1 MSLWRAEKS
10 YDTDTIQRIAHLF
23 IDLQQW
29 IARIILDSE
38 LKIWK
43 SSHYILI
50 TRRKT
55 LRYKYD
61 TQYTIDLWFIDT
73 ISMKIK
79 GNKFR
84 YVVMTCRERLRY
96 RYDTTNSSSIY
107 RSAAM
112 NRENN
117 IRFETKNMKI
127 ISLYSC
133 NTKKNVTIQ
142 VRYTIYSR
150 SVIYRYDSNEN
161 KRTFIISLWYRRKG
175 YDTGSSIY
183 RSVAMNRENNIR
195 FGTKNMKIISLYFY
209 NTEKNVTIQV

>member
-38 LKIWK
+38 LKVWK

-50 TRRKT
+50 TWRKT
-55 LRYKYD
+55 LRYRYD
-61 TQYTIDLWFIDT
+61 TQYTADLWFIDT
-73 ISMKIK
+73 IAMRIK
-79 GNKFR
+79 GNKSC
-84 YVVMTCRERLRY
+84 YVLMTCRERLRY
-96 RYDTTNSSSIY
+96 RYDTIYSRSIY

-117 IRFETKNMKI
+117 IRFGIKSVKI
-127 ISLYSC
+127 ISLYSY
-133 NTKKNVTIQ
+133 NTEKNVTIQ

-150 SVIYRYDSNEN
+150 SVIYRYDSNVSQWE
-161 KRTFIISLWYRRKG
+161 
-175 YDTGSSIY
+175 
-183 RSVAMNRENNIR
+183 
-195 FGTKNMKIISLYFY
+195 
-209 NTEKNVTIQV
+209 